1 MILYGKNPLI
11 EAVKAGR
18 RKINQVFLL
27 KKKEEAADPQL
38 AGFLQKH
45 SQKYQ
50 LADRSQ
56 LDKLAGNQNHQ
67 GVAANIGDFPYEDLE
82 VLVGRHP
89 KNAFFLM
96 GDSLQDPQNFGTI
109 CRSAYCFGVDGII
122 INKDQSVDVT
132 PLVSKAS
139 AGSVEHLSVSKVTNL
154 ARTLEFLKKSGF
166 WIYGADASADVSLAD
181 VKRTDKTVVVLGS
194 EGEGIRRLVRESC
207 DYLFKI
213 PMVRD
218 FDSLNVAQAAT
229 IILYELSKI
238 ENQTQ

>member
-11 EAVKAGR
+11 EVLKARR

-50 LADRSQ
+50 LVDRSQ
-56 LDKLAGNQNHQ
+56 LDKLAGTQNHQ
-67 GVAANIGDFPYEDLE
+67 GVAANVGDFPYEEVE
-82 VLVGRHP
+82 VLIDRHP
-89 KNAFFLM
+89 KNALFLM
-96 GDSLQDPQNFGTI
+96 LDSLKDPQNFGTI

-122 INKDQSVDVT
+122 INKDQSVEVT
-132 PLVSKAS
+132 PAVCKAS

-166 WIYGADASADVSLAD
+166 WIYGASASADVSLTE
-181 VKRTDKTVVVLGS
+181 VKRTDKIVIVLGS
-194 EGEGIRRLVRESC
+194 EGEGIRRLVKGSC

-229 IILYELSKI
+229 VILYEFSSKSI
-238 ENQTQ
+238 P